1 MISMIIEKWMY
12 VVILIVMIAV
22 IVLMLYGKS
31 EDGDDTSD

>member
-1 MISMIIEKWMY
+1 MVIEKWVY

-31 EDGDDTSD
+31 EEGDDISD

>member
-1 MISMIIEKWMY
+1 MVIEKWMY

-31 EDGDDTSD
+31 EDADDTSD